1 MMALHEARP
10 SLHAPLHTQH
20 SGADELFN
28 QTELRA
34 PEERF
39 AREDDGMDEH
49 ERPSNQPYQRKRSF
63 HSAASSKTI
72 LNQPKGIVAFRAHSP
87 PREVPLSD
95 NALLTEHQRMQ
106 IQIQE
111 VRRKREAAAAAEA
124 SEEGGA
130 KPAEGAGV
138 EVGAAASGVQSG
150 GDPIGSQIGSQLAW
164 ILHTQPPA
172 KGETSVRRR
181 CPQCGGA
188 GGIDRGRMSTYLEGK
203 TKCQQCAGSGLVRVR
218 PPPALSSVAKDAIN
232 AQRQYHLYSQ
242 GEYRSYWRKAHMDH
256 VSSHFF
262 DPYRRG
268 QQSGGAAWREAN
280 SPRSLSRPRSS
291 SSQLDAEQVP
301 VKETFKERR
310 VGHSQDLFKELRALQ
325 IGGPRR
331 RRAPQSLVQSPRSP
345 RSPLSSASRP
355 TQLSGMGIG
364 DLAHHGSRYAQLV
377 AEREVTTH
385 APPSL
390 PPSRE
395 VHSAGTLSPPSRR
408 MSSARIL
415 THGRR

>member
-1 MMALHEARP
+1 MPFAR
-10 SLHAPLHTQH
+10 LDTQDN
-20 SGADELFN
+20 GADPDEHFN
-28 QTELRA
+28 QTEVRA

-39 AREDDGMDEH
+39 AREDDSMGEH
-49 ERPSNQPYQRKRSF
+49 GRPSNQPYQRKRSF

-72 LNQPKGIVAFRAHSP
+72 LNQPKGIVAFRAPSP

-124 SEEGGA
+124 TSEEGRGA
-130 KPAEGAGV
+130 KPAAPEGAGV
-138 EVGAAASGVQSG
+138 EVGAAARCGVQSG
-150 GDPIGSQIGSQLAW
+150 GDPRIGSPIGSQLAW
-164 ILHTQPPA
+164 ILHAQQPA
-172 KGETSVRRR
+172 EGETSVRRR

-203 TKCQQCAGSGLVRVR
+203 TKCQQCAGSGLVQVR

-242 GEYRSYWRKAHMDH
+242 SEYRSYWRKAHMDH

-268 QQSGGAAWREAN
+268 QQSGGAAWRQAN
-280 SPRSLSRPRSS
+280 SPRSLSRPRC
-291 SSQLDAEQVP
+291 SSQLDAEQPAVNGP

-325 IGGPRR
+325 VGGPRR

-345 RSPLSSASRP
+345 RSPPSSRP
-355 TQLSGMGIG
+355 TQLSGMSLG
-364 DLAHHGSRYAQLV
+364 DLAHHGSRYAQLM
-377 AEREVTTH
+377 AEREATTH
-385 APPSL
+385 A

-395 VHSAGTLSPPSRR
+395 VHSAGTPSPPSRKR
-408 MSSARIL
+408 PSARIL
-415 THGRR
+415 THGRLV

>member
-1 MMALHEARP
+1 MPIAR
-10 SLHAPLHTQH
+10 LDTQD
-20 SGADELFN
+20 SGADEHFN
-28 QTELRA
+28 QTEVRA

-39 AREDDGMDEH
+39 AREDDNRDEQG
-49 ERPSNQPYQRKRSF
+49 RPSNQPYQRKRSF

-150 GDPIGSQIGSQLAW
+150 GDPIGSETGSQLAW

-268 QQSGGAAWREAN
+268 QQSGGAAWRQAN
-280 SPRSLSRPRSS
+280 SPRSLSRPRC
-291 SSQLDAEQVP
+291 SSQLDAEQPVNGP

-325 IGGPRR
+325 VGGPRR

-345 RSPLSSASRP
+345 RSPLSSRP
-355 TQLSGMGIG
+355 TQLSGMSIG
-364 DLAHHGSRYAQLV
+364 DLAHHGSRYAQLM
-377 AEREVTTH
+377 AEREATTH
-385 APPSL
+385 A

-395 VHSAGTLSPPSRR
+395 VHSAGTPSPPSRMR
-408 MSSARIL
+408 PSARIL
-415 THGRR
+415 THGRLV